1 MKKLIFSFLLL
12 LIAAYVAWP
21 YATLYQLNQAVSQ
34 SDMASMTEL
43 VDLDA
48 IRTEIKNKMNKEV
61 DSAVG
66 EVSGNFIA
74 WLQDGIRRLG
84 SGAVDGLVNMEW
96 VRQQLI
102 IRSADNKETPFI
114 NHVSYAFFDSPTGF
128 LVRIGELGE
137 DPVHFR
143 LTLQQTQWRI
153 TAVYN

>member
-1 MKKLIFSFLLL
+1 MKKLLLTSLLL
-12 LIAAYVAWP
+12 LLTAYIAWP

-34 SDMASMTEL
+34 SDMASLDRL
-43 VDLDA
+43 VDLGA

-66 EVSGNFIA
+66 EVSSHFIA

-102 IRSADNKETPFI
+102 IRRSDNKEAPFI
-114 NHVSYAFFDSPTGF
+114 NEISYAFFDSPTGF
-128 LVRIGELGE
+128 LVRIGRLG
-137 DPVHFR
+137 DNPVHFR
-143 LTLQQTQWRI
+143 LTLQQMQWRV